1 MKNDEGRSPHHSG
14 PFVQAPPRSPGRSQ
28 LGSRDFGTVSGASPA
43 CASETKPQDCRP
55 MHLAG
60 FTGSARFHS
69 PKSKINGG

>member
-1 MKNDEGRSPHHSG
+1 MTKAGVLTTPARLSRPLPGALDDRS
-14 PFVQAPPRSPGRSQ
+14 
-28 LGSRDFGTVSGASPA
+28 LGAAILVSKWASPA

-69 PKSKINGG
+69 PKSKINGR